1 MELTLK
7 DLNIATSAVLGHIKQ
22 WVKENVKPN
31 RFIPFNPL
39 EPLPI
44 FISSCLSFKF
54 EGEQI
59 MKSSTYLKNTYKTQ
73 KELILATLKVID
85 YYLCVEDIKH
95 VETIKK

>member
-7 DLNIATSAVLGHIKQ
+7 DLNSVTSAVLGHIKQ

-44 FISSCLSFKF
+44 FISSCLFVKL

-59 MKSSTYLKNTYKTQ
+59 MVTSLLKLVTY
-73 KELILATLKVID
+73 
-85 YYLCVEDIKH
+85 
-95 VETIKK
+95 

>member
-31 RFIPFNPL
+31 SLIPFNPL

-44 FISSCLSFKF
+44 FASSCLFVKL
-54 EGEQI
+54 EG
-59 MKSSTYLKNTYKTQ
+59 
-73 KELILATLKVID
+73 
-85 YYLCVEDIKH
+85 
-95 VETIKK
+95 